1 MQVKENEDKPYLK
14 QQILVDGLNEIIKVC
29 DRR

>member
-14 QQILVDGLNEIIKVC
+14 QHVLVDGLNEIIKVC
-29 DRR
+29 DNQ